1 MQAGQFDVQFGDS
14 AVQLGCPAIVAD
26 RYQRVVVAP
35 IRVSVIKGAL
45 YGVGTFSTL

>member
-1 MQAGQFDVQFGDS
+1 MQAGQFNMQFGDS

-35 IRVSVIKGAL
+35 IRVSVIKEAL
-45 YGVGTFSTL
+45 YGVGTFSML